1 MPQSNT
7 VINGIYLPSAGLGNA
22 TSETQFNGSNA
33 ALLTCIVPGTSKLKN
48 RPFTVRVAGRVTG
61 GTTTN
66 FTLKVYWGTSST
78 IGSNT
83 QLATSGAIAVNSAS
97 ANFDVTLVLMWDATS
112 QKIQGRFS
120 GQMNNSLVAAA
131 ALSNAV
137 SSVDLTAGETSTVGL
152 TATGLFSASNA
163 SNTAIIDVFEIDVD

>member
-1 MPQSNT
+1 
-7 VINGIYLPSAGLGNA
+7 V
-22 TSETQFNGSNA
+22 
-33 ALLTCIVPGTSKLKN
+33 
-48 RPFTVRVAGRVTG
+48 
-61 GTTTN
+61 
-66 FTLKVYWGTSST
+66 
-78 IGSNT
+78 
-83 QLATSGAIAVNSAS
+83 S